1 MTEGARNAEDWGGG
15 AGEGQGRRG
24 GGGISYVTRSARRSA
39 KLGVKRTSGVVG
51 RKEEHGVAD
60 AGSVSP
66 ARVDV
71 VLVASGEELV
81 VVDDQARPREV
92 QLRADRLRAFP
103 ADERPEV
110 FGVGLQDVAVLL
122 GNVKRVRVVRLVV
135 LEVVATLAP
144 TDGQLV

>member
-1 MTEGARNAEDWGGG
+1 MTEGARAGG
-15 AGEGQGRRG
+15 RG
-24 GGGISYVTRSARRSA
+24 GGEEGGSARRSA

-60 AGSVSP
+60 AGSVSR

-110 FGVGLQDVAVLL
+110 FGVGLQDVAVQL
-122 GNVKRVRVVRLVV
+122 GNGKRVRVVRVVVIELV
-135 LEVVATLAP
+135 AALAP
-144 TDGQLV
+144 ADGQLV

>member
-1 MTEGARNAEDWGGG
+1 MTEGARAGG
-15 AGEGQGRRG
+15 RG
-24 GGGISYVTRSARRSA
+24 GGEEGGSARRSA

-51 RKEEHGVAD
+51 RKEEQCSARID
-60 AGSVSP
+60 AGCVNR

-110 FGVGLQDVAVLL
+110 FGVGLQDVAVQL
-122 GNVKRVRVVRLVV
+122 GNGKRVRVVRVVVIELV
-135 LEVVATLAP
+135 AALAP
-144 TDGQLV
+144 ADGQLV

>member
-1 MTEGARNAEDWGGG
+1 MTEGARAGG
-15 AGEGQGRRG
+15 RG
-24 GGGISYVTRSARRSA
+24 GGEEGGSARRSA

-60 AGSVSP
+60 AGCVNR

-122 GNVKRVRVVRLVV
+122 G
-135 LEVVATLAP
+135 ACSLAHSWH
-144 TDGQLV
+144 LSSWAS